1 MHKVGIIGLGHVG
14 ATLAYSLVTEGL
26 VDELVLID
34 KDEQLAVSQ
43 EYDLLDAQVFLPT
56 KTAITIQDYHAL
68 KNASILVFCAGQ
80 ISALGDDGDR
90 FKELEITR
98 EIVEET
104 VPKIKESGFDGIILS
119 ITNPCD
125 VIVSY
130 LQKLTGFAPSKV
142 IGTGTMLDT
151 ARMKQAVGKKL
162 SIDSGNIG
170 GYVYG
175 EHGDSQFVAWSTVTV
190 GDQPI
195 LAWNQELDLAQLDED
210 VRDGGWK
217 SFAGKGFT
225 SYGIASCA
233 IKMIRMILKDTKVI
247 VSASVYDESSSVYY
261 GRPAIIG
268 KNGVESLIDYPLN
281 ELEQSQL
288 MRSLEIIDTGL
299 KKLL

>member
-1 MHKVGIIGLGHVG
+1 M
-14 ATLAYSLVTEGL
+14 
-26 VDELVLID
+26 
-34 KDEQLAVSQ
+34 
-43 EYDLLDAQVFLPT
+43 
-56 KTAITIQDYHAL
+56 
-68 KNASILVFCAGQ
+68 
-80 ISALGDDGDR
+80 GDDGDR

-261 GRPAIIG
+261 GLPAIIG